1 MQIPK
6 YGTKIKDF
14 LLNILF
20 PIKCLGCKV
29 NDEILCDNC
38 VNKIQL
44 NERETT
50 ENITALFDYR
60 DPLIKK
66 AIWELKYHHKRYLGE
81 RLGQLLYDSLVE
93 EISDLRIEVP
103 NRTIYVIP
111 VPISN
116 KKTKTRGYNQSL
128 AIAKGFCKQAPP
140 GIFEIKDKIVIRK
153 IDTEPQAKITN
164 RKRRLKNIQGAF
176 GIKNEEDIKG
186 RTIIIIDD
194 VTTTGGT
201 IGEIMK
207 VLKKAKAKNVFG
219 FTVAH

>member
-1 MQIPK
+1 MRLSLYIAK
-6 YGTKIKDF
+6 MKNFII
-14 LLNILF
+14 NILF
-20 PIKCLGCKV
+20 PIKCLGCGIK
-29 NDEILCDNC
+29 DEILCDNC
-38 VNKIQL
+38 VKKIQL
-44 NERETT
+44 NERETC

-66 AIWELKYHHKRYLGE
+66 AVWELKYHHKKYLGE
-81 RLGQLLYDSLVE
+81 KLGQLLYDSLIE
-93 EISDLRIEVP
+93 EISDLKIEVP

-111 VPISN
+111 VPISH
-116 KKTKTRGYNQSL
+116 KRTKNRGYNQSFV
-128 AIAKGFCKQAPP
+128 IAKGFCNQASP
-140 GIFEIKDKIVIRK
+140 GIFEIKDKIIIKK

-164 RKRRLKNIQGAF
+164 KKRRLKNIQGVF
-176 GIKNEEDIKG
+176 EIKSKDEVKG